1 MNKYILFL
9 LSFFLMSC
17 NDYLTQLPKSD
28 LSKDQFFDDP
38 NQIKYAVNALYREG
52 ASTFYQGGS
61 YEGAPIMY
69 GGYLSGLYDN
79 TYKGQYAFIQ
89 YLQTLI
95 YTSENISAKLEDVWF
110 KCYKEISNANFVVS
124 NIEKVTDLS
133 EEEKDKLK
141 AEALFFRA
149 FNYFYLVR
157 NFGGVPLITEAYE
170 GLDNIYVPR
179 ATVKEIYNLIE
190 EDLLFATKTGLPNK
204 AFTQGGFRITQG
216 AAEMLLADVYLNM
229 SGYPLLED
237 HYRDAAKYARKI
249 IKDARHSLLSHD
261 NFEEASAYNKI
272 RKLDNADEYIYTFEY
287 NNETFKNNA
296 RGQYAIP
303 SVGSSWGIFKY
314 GTTNIPYEPT
324 PELLRFFDRENDLR
338 VQEYQYIY
346 SSYSYEKKGELITR
360 EFSPAP
366 YWYFEEEA
374 ALVTGIGQKDDPIYR
389 YSETLLIAAEAI
401 AQSEGVTSEAVDYLS
416 RVRSRAY
423 VKEPVDQLKR
433 ELSSLS
439 KEQFI
444 KEVWAERIREFLF
457 EYKIWNDIQRTRKYP
472 TNGNNKGKVD
482 FVDFVGA
489 KNPMG
494 ATYKEHNLLF
504 PIPFYEMQRNPSLE
518 QNPGYY

>member
-1 MNKYILFL
+1 MNKYII
-9 LSFFLMSC
+9 FLMSFLLVSC
-17 NDYLTQLPKSD
+17 SDYLTQLPKSD

-52 ASTFYQGGS
+52 ASTLYQGGV

-95 YTSENISAKLEDVWF
+95 YTSENISAKLGNVWF
-110 KCYKEISNANFVVS
+110 KCYKEISNVNFAVS
-124 NIEKVTDLS
+124 NIENVSGLS

-157 NFGGVPLITEAYE
+157 NFGGVPLITEAYD

-179 ATVKEIYNLIE
+179 ATVKEIYTLIE
-190 EDLLFATKTGLPNK
+190 EDLLFATKVGLPNK
-204 AFTQGGFRITQG
+204 AFTKSGFRITQG
-216 AAEMLLADVYLNM
+216 AVDMLLADVYLNM

-237 HYRDAAKYARKI
+237 HYEDAAKYSRKI
-249 IKDARHSLLSHD
+249 IKDAQHSLLSHD

-272 RKLDNADEYIYTFEY
+272 RKLDNTDEYIYTFEY
-287 NNETFKNNA
+287 NNETFSNGD
-296 RGQYAIP
+296 RGKYAIP
-303 SVGSSWGIFKY
+303 SVSASWGIFKY
-314 GTTNIPYEPT
+314 GNTNIPYEPT
-324 PELLRFFDRENDLR
+324 PELLRFFDKENDLR

-346 SSYSYEKKGELITR
+346 SSYSYEKNGEHITR
-360 EFSPAP
+360 EFNPAP
-366 YWYFEEEA
+366 YWYFDEEG
-374 ALVTGIGQKDDPIYR
+374 ALVTGIGQKDEPIYR

-401 AQSEGVTSEAVDYLS
+401 ARSEGVTSEAVDYLS
-416 RVRSRAY
+416 QVRSRAY
-423 VKEPVDQLKR
+423 VKKTVDELKR

-439 KEQFI
+439 CEQFVEEI
-444 KEVWAERIREFLF
+444 WAERIREFLF
-457 EYKIWNDIQRTRKYP
+457 EYKIWNDIQRTRRYP
-472 TNGNNKGKVD
+472 TLGNSKGEVN

-489 KNPMG
+489 ESPMG
-494 ATYKEHNLLF
+494 AIYKEHNLLF
-504 PIPFYEMQRNPSLE
+504 PIPFYEIQRNPSLE
-518 QNPGYY
+518 QNPGY